1 MIKAVIKNTLEALI
15 HFLLALLGI
24 ICLGALP
31 EMFRGLRIDVGNYLE
46 ALINLIIKLVHPLS
60 LTYGPS
66 GATRSLFP
74 QILIMYK
81 NTAIIFICSFIV
93 SLIISFIIVFFML
106 QCESRVKEKIKSVFL
121 FIESIPD
128 ILVILS
134 LQIFVVWVFK
144 ITGTLVVN
152 IAAVADKPIF
162 LLPIISLSIPT
173 TIMFIKLLLLKF
185 EGELE
190 KDYVLFAKAKGL
202 NKFHILKIHVLR
214 NVVLSV
220 LYFSK
225 TNIWFMLSNL
235 YIIEWIY
242 NAIGIFIFTKIHFTN
257 EIFTVSLIL
266 IYIPIF
272 IAFKLF
278 HYIIPNPMKERL

>member
-31 EMFRGLRIDVGNYLE
+31 EMFRDLRIDVGNYLE

-106 QCESRVKEKIKSVFL
+106 QCESRVKDKIKSVFL

-185 EGELE
+185 EAELE

>member
-225 TNIWFMLSNL
+225 TNCTAL
-235 YIIEWIY
+235 
-242 NAIGIFIFTKIHFTN
+242 
-257 EIFTVSLIL
+257 
-266 IYIPIF
+266 
-272 IAFKLF
+272 
-278 HYIIPNPMKERL
+278 

>member
-278 HYIIPNPMKERL
+278 DYIIPNPMKERL

>member
-81 NTAIIFICSFIV
+81 NTVIIFICSFIV

-106 QCESRVKEKIKSVFL
+106 QCESRVKDKIKAVFL

-185 EGELE
+185 EAELE